1 MNREEILKKV
11 HTRTYYL
18 AESKKSEIPELA
30 FMQTSADNTDILN
43 EYLDAAIDEMKSY
56 MNKRLV
62 SFEWEGDVIT
72 VESKRDKADV
82 MTQGLDKAMADY
94 LVEETIYRWTSDT
107 FPKFADRDLRDK
119 KLDNLKDIV
128 CSLAPIVRRRATT
141 MGV

>member
-1 MNREEILKKV
+1 MNREEIIKKV

-30 FMQTSADNTDILN
+30 FMQTSEDNTDILN
-43 EYLDAAIDEMKSY
+43 DYLDAAIDEMKAY

-72 VESKRDKADV
+72 VESKRDKTDL
-82 MTQGLDKAMADY
+82 MTQSLDKAMADY
-94 LVEETIYRWTSDT
+94 LVEETIYRWASDT
-107 FPKFADRDLRDK
+107 FPKFADRELRDK
-119 KLDNLKDIV
+119 KLDNLKDVV

>member
-43 EYLDAAIDEMKSY
+43 DYLDAAIDEMKSY